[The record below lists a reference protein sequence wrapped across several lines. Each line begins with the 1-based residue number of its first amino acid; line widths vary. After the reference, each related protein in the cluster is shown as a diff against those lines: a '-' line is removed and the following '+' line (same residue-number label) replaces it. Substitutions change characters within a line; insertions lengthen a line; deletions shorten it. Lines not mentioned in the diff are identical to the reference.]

1 MREKKIEKE
10 RGAIALIN
18 TEKEI
23 NTELKNKLLDFMR
36 EDAYK
41 PLSHN
46 ELIRA
51 FQDNSLQVSELDGVL
66 NSLLEEG
73 SIIITRKN
81 KYGLTEKMNMVVGR
95 IQGNKKGFGFLI
107 PDNKDHRDLFIPAE
121 NLNGA
126 MNDDR
131 VIVRLT
137 AGELGTKKSEG
148 EVIRILKR
156 ANAKIVGTF
165 ESGKGFG
172 FVIPDDQ
179 RIYQD
184 IFVSKSDF
192 KGAKEGYKVVVE
204 ITRWPEARRNPEGVI
219 VELLGHKDDTGTDIL
234 SIIRGHNLPEEF
246 PSEVEKQSEKI
257 PEAVSQEDI
266 TKRRDLRD
274 KVIITIDGEDAKDL
288 DDAVSL
294 EILPDGDYLL
304 GVHIADV
311 SQYVFENSYLD
322 KEAIKRGTSVYLID
336 RVVPMLPKRL
346 SNGICSLNPQLDRL
360 TLSCDMEIDRKG
372 KVKKYEIYE
381 SVIKTKE
388 RMTYENV
395 NKILADSDP
404 VLAERYGSL
413 LNTFKQMEELMQILN
428 KKRRLRGSINFEFEE
443 TKIILDEKG
452 KPIEIKPYE
461 RGISERI
468 IEEFMLV
475 CNETVA
481 EHMYWKETPFIYRV
495 HEDPDAEKLQAFNE
509 FIFNFGYHLK
519 GIAEIHP
526 KALQQLTDQIKGSKE
541 ERIINTL
548 MLRSLKKA
556 RYTSESMGHFGLAA
570 KYYCHFTSPIRRYPD
585 LMIHRIIK
593 EDIHGKLNEKR
604 LKHYYSIIE
613 DIAGQSSIRERA
625 ADEAERELEDLKK
638 AEYMK
643 DKIGEEYDGIISGVT
658 SFGMFVELENT
669 IEGLVHMSNMED
681 DYYQFDEMHYMLIGE
696 RRRRTFRIG
705 DSVRIKVLN
714 ADIANRT
721 IDFSLV

>member
-51 FQDNSLQVSELDGVL
+51 FQDNSLQVSELDEVL

-137 AGELGTKKSEG
+137 AGELGTRKSEG

-165 ESGKGFG
+165 ENGKGFG
-172 FVIPDDQ
+172 FVVPDDP

-192 KGAKEGYKVVVE
+192 NGAKEGYKVVVE

-219 VELLGHKDDTGTDIL
+219 VELLGHKDDVGTDVI

-246 PSEVEKQSEKI
+246 PPEVEKQAEKI
-257 PEAVSQEDI
+257 PETVPQEDI
-266 TKRRDLRD
+266 KKRRDLRD
-274 KVIITIDGEDAKDL
+274 KIIITIDGEDAKDL

-413 LNTFKQMEELMQILN
+413 LNTFNQMEELMQILN

>member
-1 MREKKIEKE
+1 MF
-10 RGAIALIN
+10 N

-23 NTELKNKLLDFMR
+23 SPEEKNKLLDFMR

-51 FQDNSLQVSELDGVL
+51 LQDSSFQVSELDEIL
-66 NSLLEEG
+66 NSLIEEG

-107 PDNKDHRDLFIPAE
+107 PDNKDHRDLYISAE

-156 ANAKIVGTF
+156 ANVRIVGTF
-165 ESGKGFG
+165 ENGKGFG
-172 FVIPDDQ
+172 FVVPDDP

-192 KGAKEGYKVVVE
+192 NGAKEGYKVVVE
-204 ITRWPEARRNPEGVI
+204 IIRWPEARRNPEGVI
-219 VELLGHKDDTGTDIL
+219 VEVLGHKDDVGTDII

-246 PSEVEKQSEKI
+246 PPEVEKQAEKI
-257 PEAVSQEDI
+257 PERVAQEDI
-266 TKRRDLRD
+266 IKRRDLRD
-274 KVIITIDGEDAKDL
+274 RVIITIDGEDAKDL

-294 EILPDGDYLL
+294 EILPNGNYLL

-336 RVVPMLPKRL
+336 RVVPMLPKSL

-360 TLSCDMEIDRKG
+360 TLSCDMEIDKNG
-372 KVKKYEIYE
+372 KAKNYEIYE
-381 SVIKTKE
+381 SVIKTNE

-395 NKILADSDP
+395 NKILADNDTM
-404 VLAERYGSL
+404 LTERYGYL
-413 LNTFKQMEELMQILN
+413 VKTFRQMEELMQILN

-468 IEEFMLV
+468 IEEFMLA

-481 EHMYWKETPFIYRV
+481 EHMYWKEAPFIYRV
-495 HEDPDAEKLQAFNE
+495 HEDPDAEKLQLFNE

-526 KALQQLTDQIKGSKE
+526 KALQQLTDQIKGTKE

-593 EDIHGKLNEKR
+593 DDIHGKLTEKR
-604 LKHYYSIIE
+604 LKHLHSIIE

-643 DKIGEEYDGIISGVT
+643 DKIGEEYEGIISGVT

-721 IDFSLV
+721 IDFSLI